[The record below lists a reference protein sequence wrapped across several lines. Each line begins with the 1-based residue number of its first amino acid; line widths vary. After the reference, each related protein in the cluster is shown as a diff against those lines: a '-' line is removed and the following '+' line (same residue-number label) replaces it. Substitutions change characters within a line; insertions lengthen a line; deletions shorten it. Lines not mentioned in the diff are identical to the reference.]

1 MGRPPGCLVRRRAAN
16 RADDDASVSCYDF
29 DYSQVTVRRRNE
41 VTNMTDETR
50 GFRRLRLFAGFAANI
65 AGLLCVIWPVLP
77 RQWGVGD
84 PSMGIQYMFFWMM
97 TVPLGAGIAAGG
109 TYFANGSWAA
119 ATVSALAVGFGGVH
133 FVFEMAARLH

>member
-1 MGRPPGCLVRRRAAN
+1 
-16 RADDDASVSCYDF
+16 
-29 DYSQVTVRRRNE
+29 
-41 VTNMTDETR
+41 MTDEISAASR

-77 RQWGVGD
+77 RQWGVGEFVGYMFHASND

-97 TVPLGAGIAAGG
+97 TVPLGAGIAAAG